1 MKARSQPS
9 RRARPVLAASALALG
24 LVLTGCGSLGQQA
37 DPGAQ
42 AGEQK
47 GYVGGDGTF
56 TEIPPAE
63 RGDPVTI
70 TGKATEGPDVDSGAL
85 LGTVVVL
92 NLWYAG
98 CGPCQAEAP
107 DLVAIAAE
115 HPDVRFL
122 GINTLD
128 SASTAR
134 AFERKHAIT
143 WPSVLDAGS
152 KSAVLALHGATSPQ
166 AVPTTLVIDR
176 QGRVAARVLGQ
187 ADPGVLDPMITRV
200 VGEGDG

>member
-1 MKARSQPS
+1 MARSRPR
-9 RRARPVLAASALALG
+9 RRARPVLAAVALAAL
-24 LVLTGCGSLGQQA
+24 LITGCGPLGQQA

-47 GYVGGDGTF
+47 GYIGGDGTF
-56 TEIPPAE
+56 TEIPPGE

-70 TGKATEGPDVDSGAL
+70 TGTATQGPDVDTSSLRGD
-85 LGTVVVL
+85 VVVL
-92 NLWYAG
+92 NLWYAA

-107 DLVAIAAE
+107 DLVATAAK

-128 SASTAR
+128 SAATAQ

-152 KSAVLALHGATSPQ
+152 KRAVLALHGVTSPQ

-176 QGRVAARVLGQ
+176 QGRVAARVLGRV
-187 ADPGVLDPMITRV
+187 DPGVLDPMITRV
-200 VGEGDG
+200 VGEGA

>member
-1 MKARSQPS
+1 MA
-9 RRARPVLAASALALG
+9 RRALVALLALP
-24 LVLTGCGSLGQQA
+24 LLAGCGPLGQQA

-47 GYVGGDGTF
+47 GYVAGDGSS
-56 TEIPPAE
+56 TEIAPAE
-63 RGDPVTI
+63 RAGPVTV
-70 TGKATEGPDVDSGAL
+70 TGPSTAGGDVDSSSLRGD
-85 LGTVVVL
+85 VVVL

-107 DLVAIAAE
+107 DLVALAAK

-122 GINTLD
+122 GINTTD
-128 SASTAR
+128 SAATAQ
-134 AFERKHAIT
+134 AFERKYDVP

-152 KSAVLALHGATSPQ
+152 KSAVLALHGVTSPQ

-176 QGRVAARVLGQ
+176 QGRVAARFLGRV
-187 ADPGVLDPMITRV
+187 DPSILGPMIDRV
-200 VGEGDG
+200 VDPKAA